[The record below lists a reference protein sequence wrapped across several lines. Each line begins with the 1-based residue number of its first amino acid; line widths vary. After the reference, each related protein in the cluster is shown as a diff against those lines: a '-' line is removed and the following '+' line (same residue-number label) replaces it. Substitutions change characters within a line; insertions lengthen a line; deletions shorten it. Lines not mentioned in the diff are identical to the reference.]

1 MAATARW
8 VDAVKTEQTLRLE
21 RNIWRATSRQGVFG
35 CYEVTIGWF
44 GHERVDYMTYDTK
57 GVFRCYEIKVSKS
70 DFHSPSATTF
80 CGHYNYYV
88 MPWAL
93 YEQVKDEIP
102 SDIGVYCEARGHD
115 GTAIERAPCVSVK
128 KAKRR
133 ELSVSADVLKD
144 SIIRSL
150 CRDVGK
156 QIASG
161 SPTLIEYYQ
170 REVAGEKRMAAFY
183 RKEYDKLREQYDHL
197 YQTVRDTYGEEWER
211 GPGVNYA
218 DSI

>member
-1 MAATARW
+1 M
-8 VDAVKTEQTLRLE
+8 KTELTLQLE
-21 RNIWRATSRQGVFG
+21 RNIWRATNKQGVFG

-70 DFHSPSATTF
+70 DFHSPAAATF

-88 MPWAL
+88 MPRAL

-102 SDIGVYCEARGHD
+102 ADIGVYCECQRRD
-115 GTAIERAPCVSVK
+115 GTAYEAEPCVSVK

-133 ELSVSADVLKD
+133 ELTVDANVLKD

-156 QIASG
+156 QVASG
-161 SPTLIEYYQ
+161 NPTLIEIYK
-170 REVAGEKRMAAFY
+170 RELAEERRMAEYY
-183 RKEYDKLREQYDHL
+183 RKRLDSLQEQYDHL
-197 YQTVRDTYGEEWER
+197 YATVLKTYGEDWER
-211 GPGVNYA
+211 GPGRDYDN
-218 DSI
+218 SI